1 MKASLVIVFAVS
13 YGVMATLMGATIW
26 QIMHDKP
33 CGALVVIAVL
43 WTLMLPTLST
53 KDAT

>member
-13 YGVMATLMGATIW
+13 YGVMAALIW

-33 CGALVVIAVL
+33 YRALVVIAVL

>member
-13 YGVMATLMGATIW
+13 YGVMAALMGAIIW

-33 CGALVVIAVL
+33 YGTLAVIAVL
-43 WTLMLPTLST
+43 WSLMLPTLST